1 MRRFNQSLAFCLL
14 GLLGVVHSGVPA
26 FVAEAWSH
34 TAMYQ
39 EYQTIMS
46 RSDALRLVIRGD
58 LGCGFFTELEA
69 FADAADQI
77 TLAWFEFS
85 QPILPVPRSHPGSLA
100 VPPGS
105 DPARLDDLVIASRLE
120 EDIEPPPPKAAA

>member
-1 MRRFNQSLAFCLL
+1 MRRLVNLLAFALL
-14 GLLGVVHSGVPA
+14 GLLGCVQSGLPA
-26 FVAEAWSH
+26 FLGEVWSH

-46 RSDALRLVIRGD
+46 RREAIELVLRGD

-69 FADAADQI
+69 FSDAADSI

-85 QPILPVPRSHPGSLA
+85 QPLLCPGARVAGILIPRGYELPFGQAFPVPRSPEG
-100 VPPGS
+100 
-105 DPARLDDLVIASRLE
+105 E
-120 EDIEPPPPKAAA
+120 IEPPPPRAAA